1 VFTWASHGCLGSVIS
16 PKHGLS
22 MLFASHR
29 IHERQDMN
37 EPVWSSLYVA
47 RRVEA
52 PAVAVTHAL
61 DRMLSVG
68 PIEVDSGRAALT
80 VGRGPAPAVGR
91 GRLVVPGTFGRRV
104 HVALEVEAWSA
115 GACELAL
122 RPAGRWVP
130 RDAERF
136 GEAAALTLEEMRDA
150 VVGTLAIRAAEEDR
164 AALRRAS

>member
-1 VFTWASHGCLGSVIS
+1 
-16 PKHGLS
+16 
-22 MLFASHR
+22 
-29 IHERQDMN
+29 
-37 EPVWSSLYVA
+37 
-47 RRVEA
+47 
-52 PAVAVTHAL
+52 
-61 DRMLSVG
+61 MLSVG

>member
-1 VFTWASHGCLGSVIS
+1 
-16 PKHGLS
+16 
-22 MLFASHR
+22 
-29 IHERQDMN
+29 MN

-80 VGRGPAPAVGR
+80 VGRGPAPTVGR